1 MTNAADQI
9 RAAVAGLK
17 RLSTVWIVI
26 GNLIPLICVIAFGWP
41 AGVLLLLYWCEN
53 VILGGINVV
62 KMAASSLALGVGGGV
77 ILLFLIPFFTF
88 HYGLFCL
95 VHGVFVVVIGSVGVG
110 GLAGVPGG
118 LDPSPTSLLRIVM
131 AQVHNEP
138 GFGWSLAT
146 IAGMQLFS
154 LVFDWLARRRYR
166 EVTPM
171 EQMAA
176 PYGRIIVL
184 HIALLGGGFLIALM
198 GSPVA
203 ALTIL
208 VVMKTLFDLGYVS
221 LDQGKGKGGDGDGS
235 LALNREKIAAAIRQL
250 GQKKA

>member
-1 MTNAADQI
+1 MTNAADRI

-17 RLSTVWIVI
+17 RLSTIWIVI
-26 GNLIPLICVIAFGWP
+26 GNLIPLICVLAFGWP

-53 VILGGINVV
+53 VIIGGINVA
-62 KMAASSLALGVGGGV
+62 KMTASSLALGAGGVV
-77 ILLFLIPFFTF
+77 ILLFLVPFFTF
-88 HYGLFCL
+88 HYGMFCM
-95 VHGVFVVVIGSVGVG
+95 VHGVFVVVIGSVGGG
-110 GLAGVPGG
+110 GLGVHGG
-118 LDPSPTSLLRIVM
+118 VDPSPFSLGRIVM
-131 AQVHNEP
+131 EQIRHEP

-184 HIALLGGGFLIALM
+184 HIALLGGGFLIAML

-208 VVMKTLFDLGYVS
+208 VIMKTLFDLGYVAVDDRKPGDS
-221 LDQGKGKGGDGDGS
+221 GGAK
-235 LALNREKIAAAIRQL
+235 LAGNREKIAAAIRQM